1 MQLVAGKQVQHKQFV
16 SHFEAHM
23 RLVAENKYSIST
35 FVSHARFTV
44 FKTRELL
51 FRHKHC
57 GNNAPQ

>member
-1 MQLVAGKQVQHKQFV
+1 MQLVAENKYSTSTFV

-23 RLVAENKYSIST
+23 RLVVENKYSVST

-51 FRHKHC
+51 FQTQ
-57 GNNAPQ
+57 ALW